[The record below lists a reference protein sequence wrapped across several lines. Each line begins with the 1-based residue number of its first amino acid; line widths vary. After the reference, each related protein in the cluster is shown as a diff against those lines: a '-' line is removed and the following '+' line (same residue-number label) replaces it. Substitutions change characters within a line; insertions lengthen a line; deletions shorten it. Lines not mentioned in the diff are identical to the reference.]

1 MSEKAIIRVAR
12 QIEASTKVPSGEA
25 SKKRDPAPAKRLGDE
40 SKAERQTAEQASSDD
55 DDDDSPS
62 EMSLIIAR
70 LMDGQQ
76 KMADEMAALRL
87 LLTSIKQEPQQQQQ
101 QPPPQQQQDGSAVQP
116 TFIPQ
121 QPKGAAPPTTPSLL
135 PLLANMGAPR
145 GVQPPPINTS
155 LSSSSSSES
164 SAPRLSGAHAGAQ
177 APSRYEE
184 MLLSALGENRNMLE
198 IHNKE
203 QAALALLHKPA
214 VGNHPSLNY
223 FPHTS
228 TSTPK
233 LELPSRLRHIKPSE
247 GPTST
252 ADLLTR
258 FLVEESKGTLRQK
271 KIKDWEE
278 WMRGM
283 QETLVDAASKGHSQL
298 VGQVMSYV
306 RYMTELKESYG
317 WAAAQFYWYEL
328 QKEIEDGYHSLE
340 HGSPVNVAVMLRLQE
355 KYQRLAGRPAAS
367 SAAAAIPAKAPA
379 TTKKA
384 DNNRRSNSSGNSN
397 KSRGSRTFECE
408 IHGTNGTHSSTECRV
423 LLNRRTGSASSS
435 SSSSSSGGGESK
447 AK

>member
-25 SKKRDPAPAKRLGDE
+25 GKKRDATPVKRSGLGDE
-40 SKAERQTAEQASSDD
+40 SKAERQAAEQVSSDD

-76 KMADEMAALRL
+76 KMADEMATIRQ
-87 LLTSIKQEPQQQQQ
+87 LLTSIKQEPQQQPQ
-101 QPPPQQQQDGSAVQP
+101 PQQQQDGSAAQP
-116 TFIPQ
+116 AFIP
-121 QPKGAAPPTTPSLL
+121 QPKGAAAPTTPSLL

-145 GVQPPPINTS
+145 AVLPPPINTS

-164 SAPRLSGAHAGAQ
+164 AAPRLSGARAGAQ

-223 FPHTS
+223 LPHTS

-247 GPTST
+247 SNPQPTCS
-252 ADLLTR
+252 LG
-258 FLVEESKGTLRQK
+258 S
-271 KIKDWEE
+271 
-278 WMRGM
+278 
-283 QETLVDAASKGHSQL
+283 S
-298 VGQVMSYV
+298 
-306 RYMTELKESYG
+306 LKNPR
-317 WAAAQFYWYEL
+317 A
-328 QKEIEDGYHSLE
+328 
-340 HGSPVNVAVMLRLQE
+340 R
-355 KYQRLAGRPAAS
+355 
-367 SAAAAIPAKAPA
+367 
-379 TTKKA
+379 
-384 DNNRRSNSSGNSN
+384 
-397 KSRGSRTFECE
+397 
-408 IHGTNGTHSSTECRV
+408 
-423 LLNRRTGSASSS
+423 
-435 SSSSSSGGGESK
+435 
-447 AK
+447 

>member
-12 QIEASTKVPSGEA
+12 QIEAS
-25 SKKRDPAPAKRLGDE
+25 SKKRDATPAKRSGDE

-87 LLTSIKQEPQQQQQ
+87 LLTSIKQEPQQQPQ
-101 QPPPQQQQDGSAVQP
+101 PQQQQDGSAAQP

-121 QPKGAAPPTTPSLL
+121 PKGAAAPTTPSLL

-155 LSSSSSSES
+155 LSSSSSSEPS
-164 SAPRLSGAHAGAQ
+164 VPRLSGAHAGAHAGAQ

-223 FPHTS
+223 LPHTS

-271 KIKDWEE
+271 KIKDWDE

-367 SAAAAIPAKAPA
+367 SATAAIPAKAPA

-384 DNNRRSNSSGNSN
+384 DNSRRSNSNGNSN
-397 KSRGSRTFECE
+397 KSRGSRTLFECE
-408 IHGTNGTHSSTECRV
+408 IHGT
-423 LLNRRTGSASSS
+423 
-435 SSSSSSGGGESK
+435 
-447 AK
+447 